1 MNLKKLTNGRRV
13 RDNRISDRVYDKY
26 FIVCVTDYATYDE
39 SLIKESDLE
48 TIGHGLYTWAGLK
61 GYINKIIKG
70 TGLNTEFKIDKSSY
84 TYSCYFVDANG
95 KHKAYIGFGI
105 LETPDADLLN
115 TLQNM
120 NVPSISD
127 SRKVKDG
134 FYQDWGVNGYNMDN
148 YPYYKVLIN
157 GDSQGIVCDNE
168 DEAIEYAQKVDKRF
182 VSKRVNIEVRLYTA
196 EFPVG
201 ELVWSNN
208 ISDSVRR
215 VEDNWYDEYDDNE
228 EGDDEEFE
236 YHVSIFDSAKMSK
249 EEGRKYAEELCA
261 LLSNKRYKNGG
272 NWCETDWT
280 EPMDRIAATD
290 TVAVWGYCY
299 ADEIETVFEAIEMW
313 TNDWANEYGFEL
325 RITPV
330 PID

>member
-1 MNLKKLTNGRRV
+1 MNYKKLTSGQRV
-13 RDNRISDRVYDKY
+13 RDNKISDRVYDKY

-70 TGLNTEFKIDKSSY
+70 TGLSTEFKIDKSSY

-115 TLQNM
+115 TLQYM

-134 FYQDWGVNGYNMDN
+134 FYQDWGVNGYRMDN

-168 DEAIEYAQKVDKRF
+168 DEAIEYAQKVDKRL
-182 VSKRVNIEVRLYTA
+182 VSKSVNIEVRLYTA
-196 EFPVG
+196 ENPDG

-208 ISDSVRR
+208 ISDSRR
-215 VEDNWYDEYDDNE
+215 VKDSRGMDDFDYLIDAY
-228 EGDDEEFE
+228 GFVVPLGMKVSGKEF
-236 YHVSIFDSAKMSK
+236 A
-249 EEGRKYAEELCA
+249 
-261 LLSNKRYKNGG
+261 
-272 NWCETDWT
+272 
-280 EPMDRIAATD
+280 DRIKRVYSLENERNAYFYELAKDLAWVEHNTR
-290 TVAVWGYCY
+290 G
-299 ADEIETVFEAIEMW
+299 F
-313 TNDWANEYGFEL
+313 DWSF
-325 RITPV
+325 
-330 PID
+330 